1 MDKLF
6 EEFKAVRNKSVSV
19 GNIPENK
26 EGFRVGAGNVQHLIK
41 GRQFAE
47 ASVVI
52 KRLNLNRPDVQR
64 QLLECFLASN
74 QT

>member
-41 GRQFAE
+41 DRQFAE
-47 ASVVI
+47 A
-52 KRLNLNRPDVQR
+52 R
-64 QLLECFLASN
+64 A
-74 QT
+74 